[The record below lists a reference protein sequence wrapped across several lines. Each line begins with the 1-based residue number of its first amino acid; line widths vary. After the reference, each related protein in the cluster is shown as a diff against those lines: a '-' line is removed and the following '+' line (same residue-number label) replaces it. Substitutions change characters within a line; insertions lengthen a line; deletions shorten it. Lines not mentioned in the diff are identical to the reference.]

1 MSLFVFLAALAPS
14 PSSLL
19 VPLAALAPL
28 RPPFFVFLAPSRPP
42 FFVFLAPSRPQESA
56 VTKLLKQGDDAY
68 AKRDQ
73 EGMPAKARDAYRKV
87 IALDETRVEAYW
99 KIALV
104 QFWNGTHD
112 KDPEKQ
118 QAAFKEGIEFAKIAV
133 SLDEHNK
140 PARFWLAL
148 LYGLYGQ
155 VRGIAQSLHMLDP
168 MKAEL
173 DWILKHDEG
182 FEDAGAH
189 RAYGRLYFLLP
200 GIKGGDN
207 EKAKK
212 HLARAIELAP
222 KNLLN
227 HLYLAEIQSAEGKK
241 AEAKASLKT
250 LIELPDDPRWKP
262 ECAEW
267 RAQARAMLK
276 ELEK

>member
-1 MSLFVFLAALAPS
+1 MRTVLLLALA
-14 PSSLL
+14 
-19 VPLAALAPL
+19 VQDA
-28 RPPFFVFLAPSRPP
+28 
-42 FFVFLAPSRPQESA
+42 A
-56 VTKLLKQGDDAY
+56 VTKLLRQGDEAY
-68 AKRDQ
+68 GKRDQ
-73 EGMPAKARDAYRKV
+73 EGMPAKAIEAYKKA
-87 IALDETRVEAYW
+87 IALDESRVDAYW

-104 QFWNGTHD
+104 QFWNGTHE

-118 QAAFKEGIEFAKIAV
+118 QAAFKDGIEYAKIAV
-133 SLDEHNK
+133 SLDGNCK

-155 VRGIAQSLHMLDP
+155 ARGIAQSLHMLEP

-173 DWILKHDEG
+173 DWILEKDEA

-200 GIKGGDN
+200 AIKGGD
-207 EKAKK
+207 KAKARK

-227 HLYLAEIQSAEGKK
+227 YLYVAEIQSSEGRRD
-241 AEAKASLKT
+241 EAKASLKS
-250 LIELPDDPRWKP
+250 LLDQPDDPRWKP

-267 RAQARAMLK
+267 RAQATAMLK